1 MVPRSNGADV
11 SGPYE
16 MNPFVGEV
24 RLVQIAVHVNN
35 QLDFALYNKLKFYI
49 GIPKQR
55 GVEPSQVPLPLQV
68 LALLPS
74 K

>member
-1 MVPRSNGADV
+1 MYVEMCLV
-11 SGPYE
+11 SKHPLI
-16 MNPFVGEV
+16 N

-35 QLDFALYNKLKFYI
+35 QLDFALHNKLKFYI